1 MPPKKK
7 RNIDGANKDDPD
19 QKIKEFE
26 KMYPIPFVLRNELRT
41 LVCLV
46 CWNIVCQRK
55 SLQYKDQVKLME
67 KLYMGNE
74 KDKEQISYLHLF
86 MTAQDPFD
94 ELFEVSPKNTGEMV
108 LKQIYSRRDQDFIL
122 GKHITKLKMERV
134 HIKYPG
140 AVVEGRYLYN
150 QARDAV
156 KNIRKALPLTW
167 KFYDRLTGAKNKK
180 YSGYEVED
188 IVRKVLDDWYSFTS
202 TVEVESDDENKNKK
216 TNNDDDDEEEA
227 GIPTIVATS
236 AEKDDCDVE
245 KESSEPNKDGSD
257 LEGEGEEEQEEEE
270 ECDRPEDYSFHGFM
284 GLLRFGPFFSDSKTL
299 EVMLEKTPDAAGD
312 KKQKSNYGRTASR
325 KEEAMDTAF
334 DRERDSNRGMS
345 IADRT
350 RIAQLEM
357 QQCALQMQAK
367 KQRSSDNEAGMLAL
381 SMQLSSYR
389 DMFKTLMQLDET
401 EQASRRRWQTLSRK
415 ATARGTR
422 ARIVKLTN
430 NNRGFHA
437 IGGSMHPGAPG
448 ARRAP
453 GVPQGPRR
461 GPWGDPRA
469 PSGLLGW
476 LCIAQTTE
484 KSKPSASRYGKPK
497 PFDASTIQRH

>member
-108 LKQIYSRRDQDFIL
+108 LKRIYSRRDQDFIL

-401 EQASRRRWQTLSRK
+401 EQAKEYLAKIKKGESELQALQNAFSSS
-415 ATARGTR
+415 
-422 ARIVKLTN
+422 VDVL
-430 NNRGFHA
+430 
-437 IGGSMHPGAPG
+437 
-448 ARRAP
+448 
-453 GVPQGPRR
+453 VPSLDSFKKQ
-461 GPWGDPRA
+461 A
-469 PSGLLGW
+469 SLG
-476 LCIAQTTE
+476 
-484 KSKPSASRYGKPK
+484 
-497 PFDASTIQRH
+497 ASTPRSSSRSNTPVPPASEASSRSNTPVPMSTGGPDS